1 MISSQSR
8 KEPHHSFY
16 TAKRKKLRCSFRV
29 KTKIWEINTKYFEY
43 FHFTRKGCR
52 MSKNKYFGAWNHF
65 YLEILRTFYF
75 FINNSWNNSKRKK
88 DHRGFRVSVLLW
100 TTGLAVAARGLTNS
114 CLQGVDSKGNSCY
127 GSPRSPSMVRTRTY
141 SSASPTTDAAITA
154 EITRCKT
161 NVGNNFSKAKQER
174 HKIQRSFIMGR
185 TAAGPLLLPP

>member
-1 MISSQSR
+1 MQNVKEQILWSLEPFLFRNSQDVLFFPSIIPETIQ
-8 KEPHHSFY
+8 KE
-16 TAKRKKLRCSFRV
+16 K
-29 KTKIWEINTKYFEY
+29 
-43 FHFTRKGCR
+43 
-52 MSKNKYFGAWNHF
+52 
-65 YLEILRTFYF
+65 
-75 FINNSWNNSKRKK
+75 KK

-100 TTGLAVAARGLTNS
+100 TTGLAVAARGLTDS

-174 HKIQRSFIMGR
+174 HKIQRSFITGR